1 MTNAFRL
8 NQVRTTGPASTA
20 ETQYKLNDVR
30 EHQIHKKEENRSN
43 CRHHKD
49 SDGGGPGFATCSP
62 GNAVDFLADLP
73 DELCWRCLCHGGS
86 MPIQV
91 SKIASDAKARRKI
104 GHVARFVPHDVP
116 VQVVK

>member
-1 MTNAFRL
+1 
-8 NQVRTTGPASTA
+8 
-20 ETQYKLNDVR
+20 
-30 EHQIHKKEENRSN
+30 
-43 CRHHKD
+43 
-49 SDGGGPGFATCSP
+49 
-62 GNAVDFLADLP
+62 GNTVNFLADLP

-104 GHVARFVPHDVP
+104 RHVARFVPHDVP